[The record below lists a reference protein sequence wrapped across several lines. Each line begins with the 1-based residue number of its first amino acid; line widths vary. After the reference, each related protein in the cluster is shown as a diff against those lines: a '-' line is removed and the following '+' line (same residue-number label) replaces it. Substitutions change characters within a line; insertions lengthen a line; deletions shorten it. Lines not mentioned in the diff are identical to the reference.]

1 MDDEATQQLMNA
13 FYQVLQ
19 VQKFSK
25 AETLR
30 QAQLSLIKQAS
41 VSCNAGRLFI
51 LTGKGFVSADFGF

>member
-1 MDDEATQQLMNA
+1 VDDEATQQLTNA

-41 VSCNAGRLFI
+41 VSCNAGRCLF
-51 LTGKGFVSADFGF
+51 